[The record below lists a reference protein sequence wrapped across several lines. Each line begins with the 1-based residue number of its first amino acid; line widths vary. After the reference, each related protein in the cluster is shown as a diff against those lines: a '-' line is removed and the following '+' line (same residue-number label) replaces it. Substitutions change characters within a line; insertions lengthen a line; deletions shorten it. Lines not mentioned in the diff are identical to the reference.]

1 MNGLFI
7 NLTGICATKK
17 TYKPIDIL
25 GKWVYHT
32 ANGNKHPQ
40 DQEKRRG
47 TDMDWNVMV
56 QYLPQYEK
64 AAWPHPDAG

>member
-1 MNGLFI
+1 MQQK
-7 NLTGICATKK
+7 A
-17 TYKPIDIL
+17 YKPIDIL

-32 ANGNKHPQ
+32 ANGNEHPQ

-47 TDMDWNVMV
+47 TDMDWNVMA

-64 AAWPHPDAG
+64 AAMA